1 MKIELHLIQS
11 FPPSCLNRDATGSPK
26 DCEFG
31 GVRRAR
37 VSSQCFK
44 RAMRGFFRDHNLVPV
59 GERTKRLREEL
70 LPQLEGLEPSELV
83 APAVDAFIHA
93 FYSKN
98 DSKKAEHAAV
108 LLFLSQAE
116 IAEIA
121 EIVRENWDELQKAGA
136 ARFKKMAE
144 IDAKSGKSKAK
155 ASEVENA
162 ETEGENAEESGEG
175 SGESGVGKYKD
186 LPPAKFDSKT
196 EKAIV
201 ERLKNAAISSDIGL
215 FGRMLA
221 EHTEHKI
228 EAACQ
233 VAHAISTHAVT
244 PELDFF
250 SAVDDL
256 NTDDAGAGMLG
267 VTGFNAAVFYRYA
280 LVDFE
285 ALKKNLGDDHEAAT
299 QTVRAFLEA
308 FIQAIP
314 SGKQNSF
321 GGQNRPDLG
330 FLVVRKEGA
339 PCSLV
344 NAFCT
349 PVRIKQD
356 KETKEVHGL
365 LDQSVENLANYWGKM
380 TRVYGDEGIVA
391 QPFFSAVDEKFTAPL
406 GSAVS
411 KKEAVETVV
420 NALPQPA

>member
-31 GVRRAR
+31 GARRAR

-44 RAMRGFFRDHNLVPV
+44 RAMRGFFREENQELV
-59 GERTKRLREEL
+59 GERTKRLRGEL
-70 LPQLEGLEPSELV
+70 LPKLGDLTSDSEILN
-83 APAVDAFIHA
+83 ASVDAFIHA

-116 IAEIA
+116 INEIA
-121 EIVRENWDELQKAGA
+121 QLVRENWDELQKAGA
-136 ARFKKMAE
+136 ARLKKQKE
-144 IDAKSGKSKAK
+144 IDAKSGKSKK
-155 ASEVENA
+155 SGDVESD
-162 ETEGENAEESGEG
+162 ETDADEAAATAGGG
-175 SGESGVGKYKD
+175 DGKYKD
-186 LPPAKFDSKT
+186 LPPVKFDNKT
-196 EKAIV
+196 EKSIV

-221 EHTEHKI
+221 EHPEHKI

-280 LVDFE
+280 LVDFD
-285 ALKKNLGDDHEAAT
+285 ALKKNLGDDNEAACKT
-299 QTVRAFLEA
+299 ARAFLEA

-314 SGKQNSF
+314 TGKQNSM
-321 GGQNRPDLG
+321 GAQNRPDLG
-330 FLVVRKEGA
+330 FFVVREAGM

-349 PVRIKQD
+349 PVRLKQD
-356 KETKEVHGL
+356 KDTKEIHGL
-365 LDQSVENLANYWGKM
+365 LDQSVERLANYWEKM
-380 TRVYGDEGIVA
+380 TQVYGNEGVIV
-391 QPFFSAVDEKFTAPL
+391 QPFFSAVAPDLTTPL
-406 GSAVS
+406 GTAVS
-411 KKEAVETVV
+411 KQAAIEAVMG
-420 NALPQPA
+420 ALPCSA

>member
-44 RAMRGFFRDHNLVPV
+44 RAMRGFFREHNSVPV

-70 LPQLEGLEPSELV
+70 VPKLADLQPAELV
-83 APAVDAFIHA
+83 APAVDAFVHA

-108 LLFLSQAE
+108 LLFLSQVEIEE
-116 IAEIA
+116 IAQ
-121 EIVRENWDELQKAGA
+121 IVRENWDELQKVA
-136 ARFKKMAE
+136 ALRAKKMAE
-144 IDAKSGKSKAK
+144 IDAKSGKSKAQP
-155 ASEVENA
+155 V
-162 ETEGENAEESGEG
+162 EGEEGNADSGEG
-175 SGESGVGKYKD
+175 GGDGKYKD
-186 LPPAKFDSKT
+186 LPSIKFDSKL
-196 EKAIV
+196 EKAI
-201 ERLKNAAISSDIGL
+201 ETRLRDAKISSDIGL

-221 EHTEHKI
+221 EHPEHKI

-250 SAVDDL
+250 AAVDDL

-280 LVDFE
+280 LLDFD
-285 ALKKNLGDDHEAAT
+285 ALKVNLGNDSEAAT
-299 QTVRAFLEA
+299 DTTRAFLEA
-308 FIQAIP
+308 FVEAIP
-314 SGKQNSF
+314 TGKQNSMAA
-321 GGQNRPDLG
+321 QSQPSLG
-330 FLVVRKEGA
+330 FFVVRENGA

-349 PVRIKQD
+349 PARFD
-356 KETKEVHGL
+356 KDTGL
-365 LDQSVENLANYWGKM
+365 LDKSVEKLADYWAV
-380 TRVYGDEGIVA
+380 TTEVYGESGIVA
-391 QPFFSAVDEKFTAPL
+391 KPFFCTDGREKVGPL
-406 GSAVS
+406 GTPVS
-411 KKEAVETVV
+411 KARAIETVIE
-420 NALPQPA
+420 ALPKTA